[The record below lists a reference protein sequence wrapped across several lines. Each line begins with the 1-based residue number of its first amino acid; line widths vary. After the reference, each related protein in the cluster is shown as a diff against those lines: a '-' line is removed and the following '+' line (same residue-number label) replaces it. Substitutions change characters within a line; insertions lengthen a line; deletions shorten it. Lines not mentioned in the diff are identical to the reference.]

1 MAKSHRRGAAAER
14 RIAHELG
21 GARTG
26 NTGKATADVTAGL
39 LVVEVK
45 ERATLPAWLKAAIG
59 QAVTAA
65 AGSEKIPLAILH
77 EGGQPYRE
85 ALVLMRLGD
94 FQAWLG
100 SNKSTESTV
109 SSPK

>member
-45 ERATLPAWLKAAIG
+45 ERATLPAWLKAAMG
-59 QAVTAA
+59 QAVSA
-65 AGSEKIPLAILH
+65 AGSDKLPVAILH
-77 EGGQPYRE
+77 EGGQLSLIHISEPTRPY
-85 ALVLMRLGD
+85 
-94 FQAWLG
+94 
-100 SNKSTESTV
+100 
-109 SSPK
+109 

>member
-45 ERATLPAWLKAAIG
+45 ERATLPAWLKAAVG
-59 QAVTAA
+59 QAVTA

-77 EGGQPYRE
+77 EGGQPYAQ
-85 ALVLMRLGD
+85 ALVVLRLCD

-100 SNKSTESTV
+100 SETSTESTAFD
-109 SSPK
+109 PK

>member
-26 NTGKATADVTAGL
+26 NTGKASPDVTAGF
-39 LVVEVK
+39 VVAEVK
-45 ERATLPAWLKAAIG
+45 ARASLPAWLKAAIG
-59 QAVTAA
+59 QAVSA
-65 AGSEKIPLAILH
+65 AGPDRLPVAILH
-77 EGGQPYRE
+77 EQGQPYKE
-85 ALVLMRLGD
+85 ALVLCRLCD

-100 SNKSTESTV
+100 AKGADSDLIKPS
-109 SSPK
+109 

>member
-21 GARTG
+21 GQRTG
-26 NTGKATADVTAGL
+26 NTGKATADVTAGF

-45 ERATLPAWLKAAIG
+45 ARAALPAWLKAAVG

-65 AGSEKIPLAILH
+65 GSDKLPVAVLH
-77 EGGQPYRE
+77 ETGQPYAG
-85 ALVLMRLGD
+85 ALVVLRLCD
-94 FQAWLG
+94 FQAWLTQEKG
-100 SNKSTESTV
+100 QT
-109 SSPK
+109 

>member
-26 NTGKATADVTAGL
+26 NTGKATADVTAGF

-45 ERATLPAWLKAAIG
+45 ERAELPAWLKAAMG
-59 QAVTAA
+59 QAVSA
-65 AGSEKIPLAILH
+65 AGSDKLPVAILH
-77 EGGQPYRE
+77 EGGQPYKE
-85 ALVLMRLGD
+85 ALVLLRLCD
-94 FQAWLG
+94 FQAWLA
-100 SNKSTESTV
+100 SEKSSQSTL
-109 SSPK
+109 

>member
-26 NTGKATADVTAGL
+26 NTGKAAPDVTAGF

-45 ERATLPAWLKAAIG
+45 ERAELPAWLKAAMG
-59 QAVTAA
+59 QAVRA
-65 AGSEKIPLAILH
+65 AGSDKLPVAILH
-77 EGGQPYRE
+77 EGGQPYKE
-85 ALVLMRLGD
+85 ALVLLRLCD
-94 FQAWLG
+94 FQAWLA
-100 SNKSTESTV
+100 SEKSSQSTL
-109 SSPK
+109 

>member
-1 MAKSHRRGAAAER
+1 MTKSHRRGAAAER

-26 NTGKATADVTAGL
+26 NTGKAAADVTAGF

-45 ERATLPAWLKAAIG
+45 ERATLPAWLKAAMG

-65 AGSEKIPLAILH
+65 GSEKLPVAILH
-77 EGGQPYRE
+77 EGGQPYAQ
-85 ALVLMRLGD
+85 ALVVLRLCD
-94 FQAWLG
+94 FQAWL
-100 SNKSTESTV
+100 SANKGQSGPE
-109 SSPK
+109 